1 MYKVIIAPRVKR
13 QLKSIARK
21 THRNAIANAIE
32 DLKEDPFM
40 GKKLMRN
47 LEGMYSYRVGIYR
60 IIYKIYEK
68 ERVVEVL
75 VAGHRSSI
83 YQ

>member
-1 MYKVIIAPRVKR
+1 MYKVIIAPRAKK
-13 QLKSIARK
+13 QLKNIARK

-32 DLKEDPFM
+32 DLKENPLM

-47 LEGMYSYRVGIYR
+47 LEGMYSYRVGVYR
-60 IIYKIYEK
+60 IIYKIFEK
-68 ERVVEVL
+68 ERVVQVL
-75 VAGHRSSI
+75 TAGHRSSI